1 MEHASSPAIEITPK
15 ALKMAKKKVADAEA
29 PVLGLRLGVKGGGCS
44 GVSYVV
50 QYAEQQ
56 RSNDQIFEF
65 EGLKIFVDAKSLS
78 HLSGTTL
85 DWEEKL
91 MGYGFKF
98 RNPKAKS
105 GCGCG
110 SSFAI

>member
-1 MEHASSPAIEITPK
+1 MEHATPSAIAISPK
-15 ALKMAKKKVADAEA
+15 ALKMAKKKVAEA
-29 PVLGLRLGVKGGGCS
+29 DIPVLGLRLGVKGGGCS

-50 QYAEQQ
+50 QYAEHQ
-56 RSNDQIFEF
+56 RTNDHIFEF
-65 EGLKIFVDAKSLS
+65 DGLRIFVDEKSLS
-78 HLSGTTL
+78 HLAGTTL
-85 DWEEKL
+85 EWEEKL